1 MNRLSLQLTILFII
15 TWFYGYTNF
24 QQPANYRFQYLLI
37 EDGLP
42 QNTIKA
48 IERDEYGFMWF
59 GTNNG
64 ISRYDGYSFESF
76 KASDS
81 EQGSSLPDN
90 MISSIKSGPDKR
102 VWIGSLN
109 GLSYFDHMK
118 GKIFHF
124 DKNTGHNIIS
134 NVTCIELYNNT
145 LWIGTSYNGIFVLAK
160 NKDNNEYYIEK
171 HFSKQ
176 GNNLSNNH
184 INTIYFS
191 KSGQL
196 FVGTQTETLVYLPQT
211 GQFISIMN
219 GVQLPQNN
227 HINDIF
233 ESSEGDIYVSTFYG
247 LAVNFKN
254 NNAFT
259 WFYSSPSDPK
269 SLIHNTITQ
278 VSEDSNKNILIGT
291 LGGLQY
297 FNTETQNF
305 TSFPEVGPAN
315 FILNNKFIGAL
326 YCDSTGNV
334 WVGTE
339 KGGINKFNVYQKQFN
354 YYAHDPNNQN
364 SLNENTINSILKE
377 KNDLWIGTADGGL
390 NRVSLKTNTF
400 SHYKYSPYNS
410 ASISSNYITSLIRD
424 NNNDLWAG
432 SWGGGLNKIDTRA
445 EQIKITRINAQTPGY
460 TTEIVNYFVSA
471 LKNDERGWLLIG
483 TEGGLSMLDYN
494 NKKFTSLIASPG
506 SNPPLS
512 EIGCLLSDTKGYYW
526 VGTRNGLFRF
536 RNQSIGTCKADT
548 LVVKDLLFYENNP
561 TDSTSLPGNYVISL
575 LEDSRGNVWVGTYGN
590 GIAKCNI
597 DSTEKLF
604 CKTFNS
610 SNGLSNNVAYG
621 IEEDLEGNIWIS
633 TDYGL
638 SMLDTETQKFKKYF
652 KQDGLLNNQFY
663 WSASHKSYDGELYFG
678 GTEGL
683 NYFNP
688 DNIQE
693 YNYIPT
699 PKITKLKVHNREIYP
714 NEKLHDKTVIKQPI
728 YNTDTIYLSYRD
740 NNISFDFSP
749 LDFYLTEKTK
759 FAYQLSGIDK
769 DWITVNSERRFAS
782 YNNLDGGTYS
792 FLLKAS
798 NSDGIWNDIPTKTII
813 IITPPFWKTKWFLIL
828 TIVTVVLL
836 TFSMIQLQMQ
846 RIIKQKKI
854 LEEKIQHRTKKIEN
868 QNIVLEQQANELIEK
883 NNQLERRQ
891 VQIQQQKEEL
901 ENKNDEISEQRDELI
916 TLNDKVKEI
925 NQQQLHFFTNI
936 SHEFRTPLTLILSP
950 IERMLKLF
958 QNNEEAN
965 GMLRIVNR
973 NAHRLLILINQLLE
987 IRKIETGNR
996 ELQVELTET
1005 KTFLLDIFESFVDL
1019 ARKNQIDYQYQ
1030 IEVNKVS
1037 WIDKEKL
1044 ENVLYNLLSNAF
1056 KFTTQGKSVSLKA
1069 TTYSKGGNEMLKLS
1083 VIDSGIGISNDK
1095 INKLFDRFYQVTEEK
1110 NHKNAGTGIGLSM
1123 VKSLVEIMHGKI
1135 EVESE
1140 PDKGSVFT
1148 VQLPIS
1154 KQNFAD
1160 HEIDTTGQT
1169 HESGIRNKVS
1179 ILYDQLNDEKT
1190 TPASHADHEIETIL
1204 VVEDNLDMRSFIC
1217 TNLSKYFKVLE
1228 AENGR
1233 IGYEIA
1239 KNEEPALIISD
1250 IMMPEMNGLELCKKI
1265 KNNLYTSHIPVF
1277 LLTAKGNTED
1287 FIEGLEQ
1294 GADDYIAKPFSI
1306 EILVAKVTGII
1317 ENRKKLKNKFSTL
1330 EEISTSELTS
1340 SSLDVQFFNKIND
1353 IVEKYYTDSS
1363 FDVDLFAAEMFVS
1376 RSQLYKKLKAITN
1389 LSANDYINVYRLKKS
1404 VELLRQEN
1412 MQINEVAY
1420 AIGFNDPKYFSR
1432 IFKKYFKCSP
1442 SDFVKK

>member
-1 MNRLSLQLTILFII
+1 
-15 TWFYGYTNF
+15 
-24 QQPANYRFQYLLI
+24 
-37 EDGLP
+37 
-42 QNTIKA
+42 
-48 IERDEYGFMWF
+48 
-59 GTNNG
+59 
-64 ISRYDGYSFESF
+64 
-76 KASDS
+76 
-81 EQGSSLPDN
+81 
-90 MISSIKSGPDKR
+90 
-102 VWIGSLN
+102 
-109 GLSYFDHMK
+109 
-118 GKIFHF
+118 
-124 DKNTGHNIIS
+124 
-134 NVTCIELYNNT
+134 
-145 LWIGTSYNGIFVLAK
+145 
-160 NKDNNEYYIEK
+160 
-171 HFSKQ
+171 
-176 GNNLSNNH
+176 
-184 INTIYFS
+184 
-191 KSGQL
+191 
-196 FVGTQTETLVYLPQT
+196 
-211 GQFISIMN
+211 
-219 GVQLPQNN
+219 
-227 HINDIF
+227 
-233 ESSEGDIYVSTFYG
+233 
-247 LAVNFKN
+247 
-254 NNAFT
+254 
-259 WFYSSPSDPK
+259 
-269 SLIHNTITQ
+269 
-278 VSEDSNKNILIGT
+278 
-291 LGGLQY
+291 
-297 FNTETQNF
+297 
-305 TSFPEVGPAN
+305 
-315 FILNNKFIGAL
+315 
-326 YCDSTGNV
+326 
-334 WVGTE
+334 
-339 KGGINKFNVYQKQFN
+339 
-354 YYAHDPNNQN
+354 
-364 SLNENTINSILKE
+364 
-377 KNDLWIGTADGGL
+377 
-390 NRVSLKTNTF
+390 
-400 SHYKYSPYNS
+400 
-410 ASISSNYITSLIRD
+410 
-424 NNNDLWAG
+424 
-432 SWGGGLNKIDTRA
+432 
-445 EQIKITRINAQTPGY
+445 
-460 TTEIVNYFVSA
+460 
-471 LKNDERGWLLIG
+471 
-483 TEGGLSMLDYN
+483 
-494 NKKFTSLIASPG
+494 
-506 SNPPLS
+506 
-512 EIGCLLSDTKGYYW
+512 
-526 VGTRNGLFRF
+526 
-536 RNQSIGTCKADT
+536 
-548 LVVKDLLFYENNP
+548 
-561 TDSTSLPGNYVISL
+561 
-575 LEDSRGNVWVGTYGN
+575 
-590 GIAKCNI
+590 
-597 DSTEKLF
+597 
-604 CKTFNS
+604 
-610 SNGLSNNVAYG
+610 
-621 IEEDLEGNIWIS
+621 
-633 TDYGL
+633 
-638 SMLDTETQKFKKYF
+638 
-652 KQDGLLNNQFY
+652 
-663 WSASHKSYDGELYFG
+663 
-678 GTEGL
+678 
-683 NYFNP
+683 
-688 DNIQE
+688 
-693 YNYIPT
+693 
-699 PKITKLKVHNREIYP
+699 
-714 NEKLHDKTVIKQPI
+714 
-728 YNTDTIYLSYRD
+728 
-740 NNISFDFSP
+740 
-749 LDFYLTEKTK
+749 
-759 FAYQLSGIDK
+759 
-769 DWITVNSERRFAS
+769 
-782 YNNLDGGTYS
+782 
-792 FLLKAS
+792 
-798 NSDGIWNDIPTKTII
+798 
-813 IITPPFWKTKWFLIL
+813 
-828 TIVTVVLL
+828 
-836 TFSMIQLQMQ
+836 MIQLQMQ